1 MDLRRRV
8 GLGGQYFVAWLGLQ
22 PVGVG
27 AYTVPLDEFTE
38 LVGIAT
44 LPEYRRQGIAGAV
57 TAEMTRIA
65 FQEGVSTAFL
75 TAADD
80 DASRVYQRSG
90 FHRVGTGLAYGEP
103 D

>member
-1 MDLRRRV
+1 
-8 GLGGQYFVAWLGLQ
+8 LGGAYFGAWLGDQ

-27 AYTVPLDEFTE
+27 AYTLPLGGFTE

-44 LPEYRRQGIAGAV
+44 LPEYRRRGIAGAM
-57 TAEMTRIA
+57 TSEMAKVA
-65 FQEGVSTAFL
+65 FAEGVQIAFL

-90 FHRVGTGLAYGEP
+90 FYRIGTGLAYGDP